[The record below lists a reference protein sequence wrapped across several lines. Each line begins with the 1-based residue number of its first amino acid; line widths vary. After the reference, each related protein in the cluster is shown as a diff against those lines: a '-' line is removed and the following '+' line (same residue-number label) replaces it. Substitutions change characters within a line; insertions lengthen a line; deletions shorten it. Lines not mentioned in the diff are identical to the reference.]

1 MGKSLKKVDNMTAEG
16 RASMLTADGCAQV
29 SEIKRMKAI
38 TNRVVKRWKHRAL
51 AQAFQKWHHEV
62 VNFFLGMQITGMLQR
77 VGPVR

>member
-1 MGKSLKKVDNMTAEG
+1 VGKSLKKVDSRTTEG

-51 AQAFQKWHHEV
+51 AQAFEKWHHEV
-62 VNFFLGMQITGMLQR
+62 INFSCKNADKKEFCKG
-77 VGPVR
+77 